1 MQVADTEMTRE
12 RGYWD
17 DRRGCWDDRRRRHW
31 NDRERDDRRRGYLDD
46 RRMGRQER
54 RPFPDGLKSQL
65 SAVTKNAKNNCLLI

>member
-17 DRRGCWDDRRRRHW
+17 DRRGCW
-31 NDRERDDRRRGYLDD
+31 DDRRRGYLDD